1 MAPHAAAWTAATVVA
16 VLLCYS
22 ATGVCG
28 YDFVP
33 ITSLF
38 YVPAATGTR
47 FKDASMCLE
56 RGGYLATEA
65 TAVLHEAD
73 VQALESEGFTT
84 YYAFLG
90 GGIVQPWHMES
101 YEAGFCPFA
110 LKDPDIWIDT
120 PYSQTSGDNNNC
132 YWRWSVGRWMEMPSR
147 SSLPYDVEKTG
158 IIFYR
163 GQSTLGY
170 DRQVNGFPLFFPFN
184 PPMYHPNM
192 QLGHN
197 LVLYRGGQH
206 TTEAVWGDTYAR
218 GGFTYGDNFA
228 DDPQLVA
235 ATLKD
240 WKLVCQAQGPL
251 RLNYET
257 SSASTH
263 LQERWW
269 VIHFLILFVL
279 CLITVLVV
287 VLCQERE
294 DMDEPPEDAPEWTE
308 KETGRRTVSHRYV
321 SQRSFRTDVS
331 STASGNSL
339 NEDPNF
345 SKDEDDEGGQRVH
358 R

>member
-1 MAPHAAAWTAATVVA
+1 MAPHAAVLAVATVVA
-16 VLLCYS
+16 VLLGYG
-22 ATGVCG
+22 TRGVCG
-28 YDFVP
+28 YNFVT

-38 YVPAATGTR
+38 YVPGATGTR
-47 FKDASMCLE
+47 SEDAGMCLE

-101 YEAGFCPFA
+101 YEMGFCPFSI
-110 LKDPDIWIDT
+110 KDPDIWWDT
-120 PYSQTSGDNNNC
+120 SFSQTNGDNNNC
-132 YWRWSVGRWMEMPSR
+132 YWRWSVGRWIEMPST
-147 SSLPYDVEKTG
+147 SGLPYDEGKTG

-192 QLGHN
+192 QLGHH
-197 LVLYRGGQH
+197 LVLYRGGLH
-206 TTEAVWGDTYAR
+206 PTEAVWGDTYAR

-228 DDPQLVA
+228 NNPQLVE

-240 WKLVCQAQGPL
+240 WRLVCQAQGPL

-257 SSASTH
+257 ASASSQ
-263 LQERWW
+263 LQGRWW
-269 VIHFLILFVL
+269 AVFFSILFVL
-279 CLITVLVV
+279 CLITFLALVF
-287 VLCQERE
+287 CQERE
-294 DMDEPPEDAPEWTE
+294 DMDEPPEDAPEWAE
-308 KETGRRTVSHRYV
+308 KETAQRIVSRRYV
-321 SQRSFRTDVS
+321 SQRSFRGNES
-331 STASGNSL
+331 SSSRNSL
-339 NEDPNF
+339 SDGSNS
-345 SKDEDDEGGQRVH
+345 SKDEDGESVSR
-358 R
+358 